1 MGTALTKVTT
11 YQYTMRRIVI
21 PVSTILLFSSLISII
36 AALSLLYVTFLQQP
50 PSFILISGRWAD
62 HRASIGLFPLPSQL
76 PKTPS
81 SRSLSYLQFASHD
94 RTLLAHDWV
103 VEHETWQTK
112 GQKIYYFGT
121 IYYQF
126 MYPVY
131 SLQRQPLYVDAIQC
145 GASMIVHMPEQCMR
159 KQCISSKN
167 LDLLTFGMMLFT
179 RQWPSFLPSTD
190 QWQAVAVAARWVRG
204 FQTASIK
211 APARQVISMDAK
223 LFAIRLAIAKATA
236 TGCPNM
242 SHCLAHA

>member
-1 MGTALTKVTT
+1 
-11 YQYTMRRIVI
+11 MRRIVI

-94 RTLLAHDWV
+94 KTLLAHDWV
-103 VEHETWQTK
+103 AEHEAWQTK

-126 MYPVY
+126 MYLVY
-131 SLQRQPLYVDAIQC
+131 SLQRQPLYVDVIQC
-145 GASMIVHMPEQCMR
+145 DASMVVHMLEQCMR
-159 KQCISSKN
+159 KHCTSSKS
-167 LDLLTFGMMLFT
+167 LDLYVVRNKFHDGNLVWCSSLDNDPLSSHPPTK
-179 RQWPSFLPSTD
+179 
-190 QWQAVAVAARWVRG
+190 WQAITEAACWVRG
-204 FQTASIK
+204 F
-211 APARQVISMDAK
+211 
-223 LFAIRLAIAKATA
+223 
-236 TGCPNM
+236 
-242 SHCLAHA
+242 